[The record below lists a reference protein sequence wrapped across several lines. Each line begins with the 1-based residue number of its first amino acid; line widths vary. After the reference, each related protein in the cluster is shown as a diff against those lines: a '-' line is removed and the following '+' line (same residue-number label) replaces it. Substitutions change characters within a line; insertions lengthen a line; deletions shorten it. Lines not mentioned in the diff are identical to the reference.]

1 MMRRPGLA
9 IYIAGAFARSTAAFL
24 VGMLGLILAID
35 VVGESTRIL
44 AVAGSGAPELF
55 AYAADRA
62 PILAEQFAPFVVL
75 LGALATMVMLAYS
88 SQIAAM
94 LASGM
99 SVHQLIAP
107 MAAVGLV
114 CGLLHFA
121 LNEWVAVPAAARLSH
136 WQDADYGASPAAPQE
151 RAVWIDAGAAIVH
164 AAAAIP
170 EGGGLRLEDVTLFRH
185 APTGAVTAVTT
196 AERAELTG
204 SGGVLINVKETDLLS
219 NRQRAA
225 LAEPWP
231 SGLSPLRILDAPIAP
246 NHLGFGALGS
256 ALKAARESG
265 EAASSLATE
274 LHHRV
279 TWPLAC
285 ALMPL
290 FAGLAAFGFARAG
303 SVLPRAAAGFL
314 LGFFY
319 FVGDSFV
326 GALGRSGA
334 LPPAVAAWT
343 PLLFFLLVAEMI
355 LLRLSVP
362 GLMKA
367 RLTAKID

>member
-1 MMRRPGLA
+1 MRHPVLA
-9 IYIAGAFARSTAAFL
+9 LYIGRAFAGYAIAFF
-24 VGMLGLILAID
+24 VGLLSLILVID

-44 AVAGSGAPELF
+44 AVAGAGAPELLV
-55 AYAADRA
+55 YAALRA
-62 PILAEQFAPFVVL
+62 PILADQLAPFVVL
-75 LGALATMVMLAYS
+75 LGSLATMVMLAYS

-94 LASGM
+94 QSSGM
-99 SVHQLIAP
+99 SVHDLIAP
-107 MAAVGLV
+107 MVAVGLV

-121 LNEWVAVPAAARLSH
+121 LNEWAAVPAAKGLSQ
-136 WQDADYGASPAAPQE
+136 WQAEEYGASPPAAADRE
-151 RAVWIDAGAAIVH
+151 VWIDTGAAIVH

-170 EGGGLRLEDVTLFRH
+170 DGESLRLENVTLFRH
-185 APTGAVTAVTT
+185 GPAGAVTAVAT
-196 AERAELTG
+196 AERADITG
-204 SGGVLINVKETDLLS
+204 AGGVLIDVKETDLLS
-219 NRQRAA
+219 NEIRTAASEIWPPGLSPARTLEEPTQPSQLGFAA
-225 LAEPWP
+225 LARTLTASRA
-231 SGLSPLRILDAPIAP
+231 SGAP
-246 NHLGFGALGS
+246 GS
-256 ALKAARESG
+256 A
-265 EAASSLATE
+265 LATE

-334 LPPAVAAWT
+334 LPPAVAAWA
-343 PLLFFLLVAEMI
+343 PLAFFIIIAEMI

-362 GLMKA
+362 ALMKV